1 MHGMKTDMQNQVE
14 QVDRIGLSLQTTL
27 VKNQGL
33 MVVVGRDEQ
42 GGDIAFDLATLP
54 HLLIGGSTG
63 SGKSVCIK
71 SILSQL
77 MRTKSPDEV
86 KFIIYDEKCIEFRRM
101 GNCPYLFMPVITDPQ
116 VLLSVLE
123 AVRDE
128 LEDRTQAI
136 RNGDPVTR
144 IVVVADEYAGL
155 MVSHSERAEPLLA
168 KMLVLG
174 RAAGVHFVFAT
185 QRPDEVVMSP
195 PLRCG
200 FPGRIAF
207 KVAFEEDSRMI
218 IGENGADRL
227 NGKGD
232 FLFRD
237 STGLHRGQV
246 AKAISCSAIRR
257 ACIAARFRTFPTRI
271 SKACARVDAENCMS

>member
-1 MHGMKTDMQNQVE
+1 
-14 QVDRIGLSLQTTL
+14 
-27 VKNQGL
+27 
-33 MVVVGRDEQ
+33 MV
-42 GGDIAFDLATLP
+42 AFKRW
-54 HLLIGGSTG
+54 G
-63 SGKSVCIK
+63 
-71 SILSQL
+71 
-77 MRTKSPDEV
+77 
-86 KFIIYDEKCIEFRRM
+86 
-101 GNCPYLFMPVITDPQ
+101 PVP
-116 VLLSVLE
+116 
-123 AVRDE
+123 
-128 LEDRTQAI
+128 
-136 RNGDPVTR
+136 R
-144 IVVVADEYAGL
+144 IVVVADEYSNLLLADGG
-155 MVSHSERAEPLLA
+155 EAEPLLA

-185 QRPDEVVMSP
+185 QRPDEVVMSA

-246 AKAISCSAIRR
+246 PYISDEDFESL
-257 ACIAARFRTFPTRI
+257 
-271 SKACARVDAENCMS
+271 CAR

>member
-1 MHGMKTDMQNQVE
+1 MRGMITDMQNQVE

-33 MVVVGRDEQ
+33 MVVVGRDGQ
-42 GGDIAFDLATLP
+42 GRDLAMDLATLP

-77 MRTKSPDEV
+77 MCTKSPDEV

-101 GNCPYLFMPVITDPQ
+101 GNCPYLFKSVITDPQ
-116 VLLSVLE
+116 AFLSMLE

-136 RNGDPVTR
+136 RNGDPVPR

-155 MVSHSERAEPLLA
+155 MVSHSEGAEPLLA
-168 KMLVLG
+168 KCL
-174 RAAGVHFVFAT
+174 
-185 QRPDEVVMSP
+185 
-195 PLRCG
+195 C
-200 FPGRIAF
+200 
-207 KVAFEEDSRMI
+207 
-218 IGENGADRL
+218 
-227 NGKGD
+227 
-232 FLFRD
+232 
-237 STGLHRGQV
+237 
-246 AKAISCSAIRR
+246 
-257 ACIAARFRTFPTRI
+257 
-271 SKACARVDAENCMS
+271 

>member
-1 MHGMKTDMQNQVE
+1 MRGMKTDMQNQVE

-33 MVVVGRDEQ
+33 MVVVGRDGQ
-42 GGDIAFDLATLP
+42 GRDVAIDLATLP

-77 MRTKSPDEV
+77 MRTKTPDEV

-101 GNCPYLFMPVITDPQ
+101 GNCPYLFKPVITDPQ
-116 VLLSVLE
+116 ALLSVLE
-123 AVRDE
+123 VVRDE

-174 RAAGVHFVFAT
+174 RAAGVHFIFAT

-218 IGENGADRL
+218 IDENGADRL

-232 FLFRD
+232 FQLRD
-237 STGLHRGQV
+237 SAGLRRGQCTYV
-246 AKAISCSAIRR
+246 SDEDFKKSYAP
-257 ACIAARFRTFPTRI
+257 IATGGEFW
-271 SKACARVDAENCMS
+271 

>member
-1 MHGMKTDMQNQVE
+1 MRGMKTDMQNQVE
-14 QVDRIGLSLQTTL
+14 RVDRIGLSLQTTL

-33 MVVVGRDEQ
+33 MVVVGRDGQ
-42 GGDIAFDLATLP
+42 GRDLAMDLATLP

-77 MRTKSPDEV
+77 MCTKSPDEV
-86 KFIIYDEKCIEFRRM
+86 KFIIYDEKCVEFRRM
-101 GNCPYLFMPVITDPQ
+101 GNCPYLFKSVITDPQ
-116 VLLSVLE
+116 ALLSVLE

-168 KMLVLG
+168 NMLVLG
-174 RAAGVHFVFAT
+174 RSAGVHFVFAT
-185 QRPDEVVMSP
+185 QRPDEVVMSA

-218 IGENGADRL
+218 IDENGADRL

-237 STGLHRGQV
+237 STGRHCGQV
-246 AKAISCSAIRR
+246 PYISDEDFESL
-257 ACIAARFRTFPTRI
+257 
-271 SKACARVDAENCMS
+271 CAR

>member
-1 MHGMKTDMQNQVE
+1 
-14 QVDRIGLSLQTTL
+14 
-27 VKNQGL
+27 
-33 MVVVGRDEQ
+33 
-42 GGDIAFDLATLP
+42 
-54 HLLIGGSTG
+54 
-63 SGKSVCIK
+63 
-71 SILSQL
+71 

-101 GNCPYLFMPVITDPQ
+101 GNCPYLFKPVITDPQ
-116 VLLSVLE
+116 ALLSVLE

-155 MVSHSERAEPLLA
+155 MVSHSEKAEPLLA

-174 RAAGVHFVFAT
+174 RVAGVHFVFAT
-185 QRPDEVVMSP
+185 QRPDEVAMSAS
-195 PLRCG
+195 LRCG

-237 STGLHRGQV
+237 STGMHRGQV
-246 AKAISCSAIRR
+246 PYISDEDFKSL
-257 ACIAARFRTFPTRI
+257 
-271 SKACARVDAENCMS
+271 CAP

>member
-1 MHGMKTDMQNQVE
+1 MRGMKTDMQNQVE
-14 QVDRIGLSLQTTL
+14 QVDRIGLSLQTSM

-33 MVVVGRDEQ
+33 MVVLGRDEQ

-77 MRTKSPDEV
+77 MRTKTPDEV

-101 GNCPYLFMPVITDPQ
+101 GNCPYLFKPVVTDPQ
-116 VLLSVLE
+116 ALLSVLE
-123 AVRDE
+123 MVRDE
-128 LEDRTQAI
+128 FEDRTQAI

-207 KVAFEEDSRMI
+207 KVAFEEDHWRERRRPPERQRRFPVPRFDGPASRP
-218 IGENGADRL
+218 GAVHFRR
-227 NGKGD
+227 G
-232 FLFRD
+232 FLE
-237 STGLHRGQV
+237 SL
-246 AKAISCSAIRR
+246 
-257 ACIAARFRTFPTRI
+257 
-271 SKACARVDAENCMS
+271 CAR